1 MTDKNKVFS
10 MIGLATRA
18 RKVVSGE
25 FSTEKSVKSGRSHM
39 VIVSEEASDNTKKKM
54 KNMTAFYET
63 PLYVY
68 GSKDDLGHCIGK
80 EYRSMVAVLQPGF
93 AKSVMK
99 QLDNRPTT
107 E

>member
-1 MTDKNKVFS
+1 MQNNRILS
-10 MIGLATRA
+10 SLGLAQKA
-18 RKVVSGE
+18 GCIASGE
-25 FSTEKSVKSGRSHM
+25 YAVEKAVKGGLASL
-39 VIVSEEASDNTKKKM
+39 VIVAEDASDNTKEKM

>member
-1 MTDKNKVFS
+1 
-10 MIGLATRA
+10 
-18 RKVVSGE
+18 
-25 FSTEKSVKSGRSHM
+25 
-39 VIVSEEASDNTKKKM
+39 M

>member
-1 MTDKNKVFS
+1 MQNNRILS
-10 MIGLATRA
+10 SLGLAQKA
-18 RKVVSGE
+18 GCIASGE
-25 FSTEKSVKSGRSHM
+25 YAVEKAVKVGLASL
-39 VIVSEEASDNTKKKM
+39 VIVAEDASDNKM

>member
-1 MTDKNKVFS
+1 MNDKVIS
-10 MIGLATRA
+10 LLGLAERA
-18 RKVVSGE
+18 GKIASGE
-25 FSTEKSVKSGRSHM
+25 FAAEKAVKIGKARLI
-39 VIVSEEASDNTKKKM
+39 IVAEDASDNTKKKM

-93 AKSVMK
+93 SKSVMK

>member
-1 MTDKNKVFS
+1 MRNMTD
-10 MIGLATRA
+10 
-18 RKVVSGE
+18 
-25 FSTEKSVKSGRSHM
+25 
-39 VIVSEEASDNTKKKM
+39 
-54 KNMTAFYET
+54 FYET
-63 PLYVY
+63 PLYIY

-80 EYRSMVAVLQPGF
+80 EYRSMVAILQPGF

>member
-1 MTDKNKVFS
+1 MQNNRILS
-10 MIGLATRA
+10 SLGLAQKA
-18 RKVVSGE
+18 GCIASGE
-25 FSTEKSVKSGRSHM
+25 YAVEKAVKGGLASL
-39 VIVSEEASDNTKKKM
+39 VIVAEDASD
-54 KNMTAFYET
+54 ET

>member
-1 MTDKNKVFS
+1 MNDKVIS
-10 MIGLATRA
+10 LLGLAERA
-18 RKVVSGE
+18 GKIASGE
-25 FSTEKSVKSGRSHM
+25 FAAEKAVKTGKARLI
-39 VIVSEEASDNTKKKM
+39 IVAEDASDNTKKKM

-68 GSKDDLGHCIGK
+68 VSKDDLGHCIGK